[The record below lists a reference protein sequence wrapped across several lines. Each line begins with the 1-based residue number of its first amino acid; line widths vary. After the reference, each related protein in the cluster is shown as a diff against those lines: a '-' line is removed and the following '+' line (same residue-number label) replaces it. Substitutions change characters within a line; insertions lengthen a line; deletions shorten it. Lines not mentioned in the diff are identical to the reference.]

1 MYMYVYL
8 SICVFVLLR
17 VPLAPLD
24 PLDSPVALEPR
35 YKLLLTRSSNLQ
47 CYPFFF

>member
-1 MYMYVYL
+1 MHYVYL
-8 SICVFVLLR
+8 SICVFVFLR

-35 YKLLLTRSSNLQ
+35 YKLLLTRSSNPQ